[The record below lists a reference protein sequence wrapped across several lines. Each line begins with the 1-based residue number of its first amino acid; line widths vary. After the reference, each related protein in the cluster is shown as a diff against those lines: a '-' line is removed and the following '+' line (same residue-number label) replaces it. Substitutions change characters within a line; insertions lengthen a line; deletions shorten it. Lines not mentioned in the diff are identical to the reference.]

1 MSYYKGSIEF
11 SSKTL
16 ENSDVLSDILEA
28 FSSDK
33 DNMCA
38 GPGDNLFATF
48 IDAAQKGDSLCVMSD
63 YKKGPGFVLEFDRTR
78 QIIMITVSRIEYGR
92 FSELQDVLIK
102 HKQSFNSYSFGDGN
116 YGSQTCVYRADVSKE
131 IIEFP
136 NYSES
141 KSDNPHL
148 PIFAE
153 FLSDMSNS
161 IRNILVGQEKPE
173 EKNTKIA
180 TLIQSCYEQS
190 INAYIEKKY
199 PW

>member
-1 MSYYKGSIEF
+1 MAHKHTPATMAHFVFMVYAAIDTSKHCRTNKFLLTKKHFKGILSKTKREGNMSYYKGSIEF

-116 YGSQTCVYRADVSKE
+116 YGSQTCVYRADV
-131 IIEFP
+131 
-136 NYSES
+136 
-141 KSDNPHL
+141 
-148 PIFAE
+148 
-153 FLSDMSNS
+153 
-161 IRNILVGQEKPE
+161 
-173 EKNTKIA
+173 
-180 TLIQSCYEQS
+180 
-190 INAYIEKKY
+190 
-199 PW
+199 